1 MMIVSKPHNTTAEE
15 VLPTR
20 KTISKIKMI
29 AAAAAVQ
36 GKLIHE
42 HDFAIVQ
49 LDKKTSCLIQCVTCN
64 EYFCQLCGKT
74 HCSCDEVVS

>member
-1 MMIVSKPHNTTAEE
+1 MMLVSKPHNTTTEE
-15 VLPTR
+15 VLPTQ
-20 KTISKIKMI
+20 KTTSKIKMI
-29 AAAAAVQ
+29 AAAAVQ